1 MAIISKPVGI
11 AMAAVVGI
19 AAGAGL
25 GQSTQLLTGAAA
37 HGDWRS
43 DAPGVRRKVTPADM
57 PPPYATP
64 SANRHPSIV
73 ARPPGARPKAPPGF
87 AVELF
92 ASGLDNPRLLRVAPS
107 GDIFVAESRTGSRLV
122 LRATN
127 DAAMPEIHTFA
138 EGLDRPFG
146 IAFWPPG
153 ANPRYVYVAN
163 TDAVVRFPYRPGDL
177 QPTGPA
183 ETLVAGS
190 PRGGRWTRDVVL
202 SQDGT
207 RMFASVG
214 SRSNDAER
222 SIGALWDSEEERAD
236 VLVFTP
242 EGKDERIFAAG
253 LRNCVGMALR
263 RATGELWCS
272 TNERDGL
279 GDDLPPDYVTRVREG
294 ASFGWP
300 WFYIGGNED
309 PRHPGEQP
317 DLRGRVTVPD
327 VLLQPH

>member
-43 DAPGVRRKVTPADM
+43 DAPGVRRKF
-57 PPPYATP
+57 PPRTCRRLTRRRAPTA
-64 SANRHPSIV
+64 SHPSIV
-73 ARPPGARPKAPPGF
+73 ARPPGAPPKAPPGF
-87 AVELF
+87 VVELF

-163 TDAVVRFPYRPGDL
+163 TDAVVRFPYRPGDV
-177 QPTGPA
+177 QPAGPA
-183 ETLVAGS
+183 ETIVAGL
-190 PRGGRWTRDVVL
+190 PRGGHWTRDVVF
-202 SQDGT
+202 SEDGA
-207 RMFASVG
+207 RMFVSVG

-222 SIGALWDSEEERAD
+222 SIGA
-236 VLVFTP
+236 F
-242 EGKDERIFAAG
+242 
-253 LRNCVGMALR
+253 
-263 RATGELWCS
+263 
-272 TNERDGL
+272 
-279 GDDLPPDYVTRVREG
+279 
-294 ASFGWP
+294 
-300 WFYIGGNED
+300 
-309 PRHPGEQP
+309 
-317 DLRGRVTVPD
+317 
-327 VLLQPH
+327 